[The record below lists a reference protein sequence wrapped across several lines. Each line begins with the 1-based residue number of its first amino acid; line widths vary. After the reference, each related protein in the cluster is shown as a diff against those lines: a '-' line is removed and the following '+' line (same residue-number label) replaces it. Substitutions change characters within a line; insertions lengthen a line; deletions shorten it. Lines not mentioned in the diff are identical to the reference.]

1 MTGLPLDPLDAAPRF
16 TASDSGGLTREQQ
29 AAWRRDGFLVLE
41 HFFSADTALALNQR
55 LDDLLSGFDP
65 EREGVAFDGQGQ
77 NHAGERYFLDSGDK
91 VRFFTEA
98 DGRSVNKIGHAL
110 HDRDPLFNA
119 FSRQPRLAALC
130 QSLGLDKPLL
140 LQSMALLKEK
150 RIGAAVDWHQDASFL
165 ITDPPSVIGFWF
177 ALDDATRG
185 NGCMIAAPGTHH
197 GPLRQIFRRGA
208 DGLPRLEKLDATP
221 WPDRPLPLWLEAPR
235 GSLILL
241 HGLLP
246 HASLANLSGLRR
258 RAYALHILEQGAEY
272 GAENWLQRPA
282 EDPARGFGEAAHA

>member
-16 TASDSGGLTREQQ
+16 IASESGRLSREQQ
-29 AAWRRDGFLVLE
+29 HAWKRDGFLVLE
-41 HFFSADTALALNQR
+41 HFFSADKAAALNRR
-55 LDDLLSGFDP
+55 LDELLGGFDP
-65 EREGVAFDGQGQ
+65 GREGVAFDAQGQ
-77 NHAGERYFLDSGDK
+77 AHAAERYFLESGDK
-91 VRFFTEA
+91 ICFFTEA

-110 HDRDPLFNA
+110 HDRDPLFAA

-130 QSLGLDKPLL
+130 QSLGFESPRL

-185 NGCMIAAPGTHH
+185 NGCMIAAPGTYH

-208 DGLPRLEKLDATP
+208 DGAARLEMLDAAP
-221 WPDRPLPLWLEAPR
+221 WPDHPLPLWLEAPK
-235 GSLILL
+235 GSLIIL

-258 RAYALHILEQGAEY
+258 RAYALHVVEGGARY
-272 GAENWLQRPA
+272 AAENWLQRPA
-282 EDPARGFGEAAHA
+282 DDPARGFDEAVPA